1 MDVIFVINQ
10 HYPYGMAGT
19 LRIKL
24 FTEFLVRKGAS
35 VNVLISNQ
43 DNALNSQSGSHNG
56 VNYSTIID
64 KKIPKLLF
72 YLFYPLAV
80 AFKILKFKKKNH
92 KNYIVIYGNVDLY
105 TLPYV
110 IIAKISGYKV
120 LLDIVEDYGLT
131 DESLSWKGKVNSWF
145 SEIIM
150 PYGMKFIDGIVVIS
164 MYLDNKYKVMFPDMP
179 LVKIPVSAA
188 NLSYESLIQKP
199 SSEDLCFVYCGSFG
213 IKDGLDYLIKAFDNV
228 SKNHPNISLKLLGQ
242 AENEIIDK
250 VNSLE
255 NYNISFT
262 GFLPDKDY
270 WKAIHLA
277 DILCMTSIDSPFAHA
292 GFPFKL
298 GEYLATGRPVI
309 ATDVSDVRYYLD
321 DKIDIVM
328 AKPSDTP
335 SLINAMEYL
344 IKNPD
349 KRDLIGMN
357 GYEKCTKY
365 FNPEVNSQILL
376 DFINEI

>member
-1 MDVIFVINQ
+1 MNIIFAINQ
-10 HYPYGMAGT
+10 HYPYGMAAT

-24 FTEFLVRKGAS
+24 FTEFLVRKGAN

-56 VNYSTIID
+56 VGYSTIID
-64 KKIPKLLF
+64 KKIPKIIF
-72 YLFYPLAV
+72 YLLYPLAV
-80 AFKILKFKKKNH
+80 TLEILKNKKKKS
-92 KNYIVIYGNVDLY
+92 KNYILIYGDIDMY
-105 TLPYV
+105 TLPFV
-110 IIAKISGYKV
+110 IIAKISGYKIIQ
-120 LLDIVEDYGLT
+120 DIVEDSGLT
-131 DESLSWKGKVNSWF
+131 DESSSWKGKVNSWF
-145 SEIIM
+145 RELIM

-164 MYLDNKYKVMFPDMP
+164 MYLDNKYKVMFPHMP

-188 NLSYESLIQKP
+188 NLSYGPLIQKP

-213 IKDGLDYLIKAFDNV
+213 IKDGLDYLIEAFDNV
-228 SKNHPNISLKLLGQ
+228 SKNHPNISLTLLGQ
-242 AENEIIDK
+242 AGNEIMDK

-255 NYNISFT
+255 NHNISFT
-262 GFLPDKDY
+262 GYLPDKDY
-270 WKAIHLA
+270 WKALHSA
-277 DILCMTSIDSPFAHA
+277 DILCMTRVDSPFAHA

-298 GEYLATGRPVI
+298 GEYLATARPVI
-309 ATDVSDVRYYLD
+309 ATDVSDVRYYLE

-335 SLINAMEYL
+335 SLINAIEYL
-344 IKNPD
+344 INNPD
-349 KRDLIGMN
+349 KRDLIGRN